1 MGEVVGFGKGFSVAE
16 GDVVRFSVEAGSG
29 GDDAKEGKEVVVV
42 AENFGA
48 NVTCVEGAVPVQRVR
63 QVLEMEDGVRLCGEE
78 AAWVVEDFPLAGLP
92 DFPVALTNF
101 TSVTFGAAGV
111 TLADGTTRDVAD
123 AEAFDVSLEAQ
134 GGRLTSCEV
143 VGGKKV
149 KCERVVGDN

>member
-1 MGEVVGFGKGFSVAE
+1 
-16 GDVVRFSVEAGSG
+16 
-29 GDDAKEGKEVVVV
+29 
-42 AENFGA
+42 
-48 NVTCVEGAVPVQRVR
+48 
-63 QVLEMEDGVRLCGEE
+63 
-78 AAWVVEDFPLAGLP
+78 VVEDFPLAGLP

-101 TSVTFGAAGV
+101 TSVTFGGAGV